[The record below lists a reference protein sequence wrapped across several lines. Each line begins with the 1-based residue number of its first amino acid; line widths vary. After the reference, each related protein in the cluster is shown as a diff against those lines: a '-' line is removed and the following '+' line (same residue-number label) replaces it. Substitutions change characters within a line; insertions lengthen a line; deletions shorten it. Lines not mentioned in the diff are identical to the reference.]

1 MKITKYALITALFLT
16 GTLFVG
22 ATAQVGATTLEAAV
36 KTAFS
41 KGAELASSTQ
51 SLQSARS
58 DLTKLQSDPTTL
70 IVSLTQAQQ
79 AVTLAN
85 TQLNSSRITVLSNVT
100 TAYLN
105 LFEAQQNLEVLSKQ
119 VALDSRNL
127 EVTKT
132 KLAQKN
138 GTELDV
144 RKSENT
150 LSSAKQNLANQK
162 AQLPT
167 LSNKLE
173 VLLGSDLKGDLT
185 VADPPA
191 FKEVKVD
198 LALLEKTLD
207 TNLPTVLQAAQS
219 LELATL
225 NVKLADNDYT
235 PANTLNDAKD
245 SLTTAQRNVDT
256 ARKNGVTN
264 LRDAVRNVSSTLE
277 AVRIARVSLQNDTD
291 SLKQDQQRYK
301 NGSISRV
308 QLQTSEVAVLKSAYS
323 LTQAQDN
330 YTKALNSLSA
340 AAGQDITGMIAKI
353 GGGA

>member
-1 MKITKYALITALFLT
+1 MKIAKHAFTIPLLLT
-16 GTLFVG
+16 GALGV
-22 ATAQVGATTLEAAV
+22 AQVSVTTLEAAV
-36 KTAFS
+36 KTAFA
-41 KGAELASSTQ
+41 KGAEVASSTQ
-51 SLQSARS
+51 TLQTARS
-58 DLTKLQSDPTTL
+58 DLVKLQSDPTTL
-70 IVSLTQAQQ
+70 VVSLTQGQQ
-79 AVTLAN
+79 AVTLS
-85 TQLNSSRITVLSNVT
+85 TVQLTSSRITVLGSVT

-119 VALDSRNL
+119 LALDSRNL
-127 EVTKT
+127 EVTKA

-150 LSSAKQNLANQK
+150 LANAKQNLANQK

-191 FKEVKVD
+191 FKEIRVD
-198 LALLEKTLD
+198 INAFEKSLD
-207 TNLPTVLQAAQS
+207 ANLPTVLQAVQS
-219 LELATL
+219 VELATL

-235 PANTLNDAKD
+235 PINTLTDAKN
-245 SLTTAQRNVDT
+245 SLQTAQRNLET

-264 LRDAVRNVSSTLE
+264 LRDAARTVTSTLE
-277 AVRIARVSLQNDTD
+277 AIRIARVGLRNDSD

-308 QLQTSEVAVLKSAYS
+308 QLQSSEVAVLKSAHS
-323 LTQAQDN
+323 LGQAQN
-330 YTKALNSLSA
+330 SYIKALNALSSG
-340 AAGQDITGMIAKI
+340 AGQDITGTIAKI
-353 GGGA
+353 GVGAS